1 MSPEI
6 GTDQGGFLARVRG
19 ALARR
24 GAAAPRPGAE
34 VAGAD
39 WAERARR
46 IQAEALDR
54 WEELLAR
61 FTTELEAV
69 AGVVHRSA
77 PAGVPALVSRIARER
92 QLSRVVAWGE
102 AVLGLP
108 DLLAHLRA
116 EGLDVEDGSPYLGRP
131 AAPEA
136 VEAIRRRL
144 DRGEIGVT
152 GVDYAVADSGSLV
165 LVTSSG
171 KGRLVS
177 CLPLVHV
184 AILRPGQ
191 LVMSLDEVGVLLEA
205 LHRQAP
211 PADSPSSVTFI
222 TGPSRTADIE
232 LSLTRG
238 VHGPK
243 ELHVICLE
251 R

>member
-6 GTDQGGFLARVRG
+6 GTDQGSFLSMVRV
-19 ALARR
+19 ALKRR
-24 GAAAPRPGAE
+24 GAPVPRPGPDIP
-34 VAGAD
+34 GAD

-61 FTTELEAV
+61 FTAELEAV
-69 AGVVHRSA
+69 AGVVHRAA

-92 QLSRVVAWGE
+92 ELSRVVTWSEPA
-102 AVLGLP
+102 LGLQ
-108 DLLAHLRA
+108 DLLACLRA
-116 EGLDVEDGSPYLGRP
+116 EGLEVEDGSPHLGRP
-131 AAPEA
+131 ATSEA
-136 VEAIRRRL
+136 VETIRRRL
-144 DRGEIGVT
+144 DRGEVGLT
-152 GVDYAVADSGSLV
+152 GVDYAVAESGSLV
-165 LVTSSG
+165 LVSGSG

-191 LVMSLDEVGVLLEA
+191 LVAGLEEVGVLFEV

-243 ELHVICLE
+243 ELHVIALS
-251 R
+251 